1 MSKYNLVIFDWDGT
15 LMDSQAR
22 IINSMEKAIADC
34 GIESRSSLQIRN
46 IIGLGLKQAIIT
58 LYPELSAKQNAEL
71 ANCYRD
77 HFFDAN
83 ALESPLFSGAAE
95 LLQDLYSKTYSLA
108 VATGKGRRG
117 LNEALDKHNL
127 AHFFHS
133 TRCAEETASKPDPL
147 MLHEIMEELDFSP
160 EETVMIG
167 DSEYDLEMA
176 TNAKVASI
184 AVSYGVHDKKRLL
197 KHKPLICVDSLSELS
212 QFI

>member
-22 IINSMEKAIADC
+22 IINSMHKAIAEC
-34 GIESRSSLQIRN
+34 GIEQRSSEQIRN
-46 IIGLGLKQAIIT
+46 IIGLGLEQAIIS
-58 LYPELSAKQNAEL
+58 LYPEVSAKQNAEL
-71 ANCYRD
+71 ANCYRH
-77 HFFDAN
+77 HFFDVN
-83 ALESPLFSGAAE
+83 ALESPLFSGTSE
-95 LLQDLYSKTYSLA
+95 LLQDLTDKAYSLA

-117 LNEALDKHNL
+117 LNEALEKHNL
-127 AHFFHS
+127 ANFFHS

-147 MLHEIMEELDFSP
+147 MLYEIMQELDFSP

-176 TNAKVASI
+176 NNAKVASI
-184 AVSYGVHDKKRLL
+184 AVSYGVHDKNRLL
-197 KHKPLICVDSLSELS
+197 KHKPLTCVDSLSELS